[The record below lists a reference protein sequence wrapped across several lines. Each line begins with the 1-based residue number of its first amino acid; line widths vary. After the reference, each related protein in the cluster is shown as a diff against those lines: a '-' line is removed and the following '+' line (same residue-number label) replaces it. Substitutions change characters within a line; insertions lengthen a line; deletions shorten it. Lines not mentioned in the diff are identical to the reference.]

1 MAPVVGTN
9 LNRKENA
16 LNDCVLDLYSV
27 DKKTVLNTTV
37 FSPAKEYAF
46 RIKRTAA
53 AANKHTKRYTLKLK
67 ERTRTDRGR
76 KSPKVQLNKSN
87 LNTNKYTSR
96 YKKLADDD
104 DVAVKLQD
112 MP

>member
-1 MAPVVGTN
+1 MAPTVGTN

-53 AANKHTKRYTLKLK
+53 AANKHTNRYTLKLK
-67 ERTRTDRGR
+67 ERARMR
-76 KSPKVQLNKSN
+76 KSLKAKERWPPFQKARPRLGQPSQTRRLK
-87 LNTNKYTSR
+87 
-96 YKKLADDD
+96 
-104 DVAVKLQD
+104 
-112 MP
+112 